1 MTKSSFGK
9 KIKFAV
15 ILLVLTMLLGVF
27 AGCFKPSDSNNVVGD
42 QINVVD
48 DVYHEVYIEQ
58 GITDSDKGLV
68 VGLHPAAMN
77 VLTSADAVYDGEDE
91 LAVINGRVKGLTG
104 KVLGSENNILTIV
117 KGSKEYT
124 LKYMY
129 VTRAISTVNDLS
141 ENRDQFPSA
150 TWINPSQH
158 PEGYNKYTPYIFEM
172 PRTATSPRYPTLK
185 ITGYYVLT
193 ADIDIGGTIG
203 GEYNLGQQNVIKAGH
218 AEFREPTGSAA
229 DVGFQGTFDGRG
241 HTLKNFTTWQGGM
254 FGYINGGTI
263 KNLAVIGAC
272 NYWQGQDKSIFADL
286 SKDARFENIYV
297 TIKQQKNDN
306 GGVHQNSDGYGWA
319 RERWAPIF
327 SKGTIHVKNCILE
340 SFALDKE
347 QTKNT
352 NYMQFLSTSAG
363 STYENVHCIGSAPLA
378 IASNYTS
385 QDFEEGVKIMITEK
399 ELEEFIEERGEI
411 MYGDTISI
419 DNSSIARDKYYYV
432 MDAIK
437 PLVLDRNPSARTDEI
452 YFVQAPAGVERYA
465 GGLTKEITIGK
476 FYTAMKTDSV
486 SVQAFMDTGCWNF
499 DSATGALTWKNI

>member
-1 MTKSSFGK
+1 MTKSNFGVK
-9 KIKFAV
+9 FKFAV
-15 ILLVLTMLLGVF
+15 IFLVLTMLLGVF
-27 AGCFKPSDSNNVVGD
+27 AGCSKPSGHVVGD

-48 DVYHEVYIEQ
+48 NVYHEVYIEQ
-58 GITDSDKGLV
+58 GITDSDRGLV
-68 VGLHPAAMN
+68 VGIHPAAMD
-77 VLTSADAVYDGEDE
+77 VLTSADAVYDGENE
-91 LAVINGRVKGLTG
+91 LAIINGRVKGLTG

-129 VTRAISTVNDLS
+129 VTRAISKVEDFS

-150 TWINPSQH
+150 AWINPSQH

-203 GEYNLGQQNVIKAGH
+203 GEYNTGQKNVIKAGH
-218 AEFREPTGSAA
+218 AELREPTGSAA

-241 HTLKNFTTWQGGM
+241 HKLENFTTWQGGM

-286 SKDARFENIYV
+286 SKDAHFENLYV
-297 TIKQQKNDN
+297 TIKQQKQDN
-306 GGVHQNSDGYGWA
+306 GGVGQGQDGDGYGWA

-327 SKGTIHVKNCILE
+327 SKGTIHVKNCVLE

-352 NYMQFLSTSAG
+352 NYMQFLGISAA

-385 QDFEEGVKIMITEK
+385 KDFEEGVKIMITEK
-399 ELEEFIEERGEI
+399 ELEEFIEERGELL
-411 MYGDTISI
+411 YGDTISI
-419 DNSSIARDKYYYV
+419 NNSFVAHDKYYYV

-437 PLVLDRNPSARTDEI
+437 PLVLNRNPDAIADDI
-452 YFVQAPAGVERYA
+452 YLVEAPAGVERYA
-465 GGLTKEITIGK
+465 GGLTKEITIEK
-476 FYTAMKTDSV
+476 FYAAMKNDST
-486 SVQAFMDTGCWNF
+486 SVQAFMDTGCWDF
-499 DSATGALTWKNI
+499 DSATGALTWKTK

>member
-1 MTKSSFGK
+1 MKKSIFAK
-9 KIKFAV
+9 NIKFAT
-15 ILLVLTMLLGVF
+15 ILLALTMLLSVF
-27 AGCFKPSDSNNVVGD
+27 VGCSSPDNNGHVVST

-48 DVYHEVYIEQ
+48 GVYHEVYIEH
-58 GITDSDKGLV
+58 GLTDSDKGLV
-68 VGLHPAAMN
+68 VGLHPSAMKI
-77 VLTSADAVYDGEDE
+77 LTSASAVYDGNNE
-91 LAVINGRVKGLTG
+91 LAVINGRVKGITG

-124 LKYMY
+124 LEYMY
-129 VTRAISTVNDLS
+129 VTRAISNVNDLS
-141 ENRDQFPSA
+141 INRDQFPSA
-150 TWINPSQH
+150 PWING
-158 PEGYNKYTPYIFEM
+158 ETAKYMPYIFEM

-203 GEYNLGQQNVIKAGH
+203 GEHNLGQQNVIKAGH
-218 AEFREPTGSAA
+218 AELREPTGSAA

-286 SKDARFENIYV
+286 SKDAHFENLYV

-306 GGVHQNSDGYGWA
+306 GGVHQNSDGYGWT

-327 SKGTIHVKNCILE
+327 SKGTIHVKNCVLE

-347 QTKNT
+347 QTNNT
-352 NYMQFLSTSAG
+352 NYMQFLGISAA

-385 QDFEEGVKIMITEK
+385 QDFEKGVKIMITEK
-399 ELEEFIEERGEI
+399 ELEEFIEEQGDIR
-411 MYGDTISI
+411 YGDNISI
-419 DNSSIARDKYYYV
+419 SNSFVAMDKYYYV

-437 PLVLDRNPSARTDEI
+437 PLVLDRNPSADTDFI
-452 YFVQAPAGVERYA
+452 YLVQAPAGVERYA
-465 GGLTKEITIGK
+465 GGLTKEITINK
-476 FYTAMKTDSV
+476 FYNAMKNDSA
-486 SVQAFMDTGCWNF
+486 SVQKFMNTGCWNY
-499 DSATGALTWKNI
+499 DETTGALTWKNK